1 MCCFRKSGD
10 VFLVQ
15 LIWTK
20 GDNLTVMWSVCAAP
34 KHQAYCIYNNIFHC
48 TTAKSVGFAPLHQY
62 MPNTLVETQFG
73 NASGA
78 RLQV

>member
-1 MCCFRKSGD
+1 
-10 VFLVQ
+10 
-15 LIWTK
+15 
-20 GDNLTVMWSVCAAP
+20 MWSVCAAP

-48 TTAKSVGFAPLHQY
+48 TTAKSVGFAPLHQN